1 MAKPTTRTSSV
12 LGPDG
17 NPVSVSVL
25 TNDQTVPTTTG
36 VRSPW
41 SEAITSGLTPAKLA
55 QLLKAANEGDNR
67 EFLVLAEEMEERDG
81 HYGSVLGQ
89 RKRAVSG
96 IEPIVS
102 PASKE
107 TADQDIADA
116 VKLLVKKP
124 IFADMVD
131 DLLDG
136 VAKGYSVVKIDWHYG
151 VDLWEPQGYLHR
163 DPRHFQFD
171 KETGSELRIR
181 QDGNEDGLPIDPYT
195 LLVHRPKLKSG
206 LTVRGGI
213 ARIAAWCFMLKTYTL
228 QDWAAF
234 LEVFGMP
241 LRLGK
246 YDDAASAEEKRV
258 LLRAVRDLGQDAAAI
273 IPKGMEIEFV
283 EVAGGQ
289 GNAVFGA
296 MTEYLD
302 KQMSKAIIGQTMTTD
317 EGSSHSQSQTH
328 DEVRGDI
335 KRADARQMGSTINRD
350 LIAPFVA
357 FNWGPDAAVPEV
369 SFPIEDPEDI
379 KVMSDAISKVVPF
392 GVRIAMSDVNRK
404 MGFRVPDDD
413 EEVLIA
419 PTPAAP
425 ITPPQGDGTETA
437 SLQACPSCGERHRAS
452 AQIDPD
458 PLVTE
463 ALGDWEV
470 DMGPTVAAI
479 LAAAKTSSGYEE
491 LLASLDNVS
500 PDVTAM
506 ADRLAIQMMK
516 ARGDGDLGG

>member
-12 LGPDG
+12 LGPNG
-17 NPVSVSVL
+17 KPVSVSVL
-25 TNDQTVPTTTG
+25 TSDQTAPTVTG

-41 SEAITSGLTPAKLA
+41 SEAITSGLTPAKLT

-67 EFLVLAEEMEERDG
+67 EYLVLAEEMEERDG

-96 IEPIVS
+96 IEPTVT

-107 TADQDIADA
+107 EIDKEIAEE
-116 VKLLVKKP
+116 VTKLVRKP

-136 VAKGYSVVKIDWHYG
+136 IAKGYSVCKIEWLYG
-151 VDLWEPQGYLHR
+151 SDRWEPQSYIHR

-181 QDGNEDGLPIDPYT
+181 QDGNEDGIAIDPYT
-195 LLVHRPKLKSG
+195 VIVHRPKLKTG
-206 LTVRGGI
+206 LTMRGGI
-213 ARIAAWCFMLKTYTL
+213 ARIAMWCFMLKTYTL

-246 YDDAASAEEKRV
+246 YDDAASPEEKRV
-258 LLRAVRDLGQDAAAI
+258 LLRAVRDLGHAAAAI
-273 IPKGMEIEFV
+273 IPKGMEIELT
-283 EVAGGQ
+283 EVSGGQ

-317 EGSSHSQSQTH
+317 DGSSHSQSETH

-335 KRADARQMGSTINRD
+335 KRADARQMGSTITRD
-350 LIAPFVA
+350 LVAPFVA
-357 FNWGPDAAVPEV
+357 FNWGPDAEVPEV
-369 SFPIEDPEDI
+369 SFPVEDPEDI
-379 KVMSDAISKVVPF
+379 KVMSEAIDKLVPY
-392 GVRIAMSDVNRK
+392 GLRIAVSDVNRK
-404 MGFRVPDDD
+404 MGYRVPDDD
-413 EEVLIA
+413 EAVLVA
-419 PTPAAP
+419 PTPAAAS
-425 ITPPQGDGTETA
+425 TPPAARETA
-437 SLQACPSCGERHRAS
+437 TLRHACPSCGERHLAN
-452 AQIDPD
+452 AQDDPD
-458 PLVTE
+458 PLVSE
-463 ALGDWEV
+463 ALGDWEA

-479 LAAAKTSSGYEE
+479 LAAAKTSTGYDE
-491 LLASLDNVS
+491 LLSNLDQIT
-500 PDVTAM
+500 PDVAAM

>member
-1 MAKPTTRTSSV
+1 MAKPSTRTTSV
-12 LGPDG
+12 LDPDG
-17 NPVSVSVL
+17 NPVRVSVL
-25 TNDQTVPTTTG
+25 MNDQTAPTVTG
-36 VRSPW
+36 VRSAW
-41 SEAITSGLTPAKLA
+41 SETVASGLDPIKLA
-55 QLLKAANEGDNR
+55 NLLKAANAGDNR

-96 IEPIVS
+96 IEPMVT
-102 PASKE
+102 PASKDSI
-107 TADQDIADA
+107 DQEIADA
-116 VKLLVKKP
+116 VEELVTRP
-124 IFADMVD
+124 EFADLVD

-136 VAKGYSVVKIDWHYG
+136 ISKGYSVCRIDWSYG
-151 VDLWEPQGYLHR
+151 ADRWEPKGYDHR

-171 KETGSELRIR
+171 RETGKELRIR
-181 QDGNEDGLPIDPYT
+181 QDGNEDGLEIEPYT
-195 LLVHRPKLKSG
+195 LIVHRPKLKSG

-246 YDDAASAEEKRV
+246 YDDNASADEKRV
-258 LLRAVRDLGQDAAAI
+258 LLRAVRDLGSDAAAI
-273 IPKGMEIEFV
+273 IPKGMEIEFI
-283 EVAGGQ
+283 EVSGGQ
-289 GNAVFGA
+289 GNSVFGA

-317 EGSSHSQSQTH
+317 EGSSRAQSETH

-357 FNWGPDAAVPEV
+357 FNWGPDAAVPLV
-369 SFPIEDPEDI
+369 SFPVEDAEDI
-379 KVMSDAISKVVPF
+379 KAMSEAMSLLVPL
-392 GVRIAMSDVNRK
+392 GLRVAASDVNK
-404 MGFRVPDDD
+404 KLGYRVPDDD
-413 EEVLIA
+413 EPVLTA
-419 PTPAAP
+419 PAAVAPNPAAP
-425 ITPPQGDGTETA
+425 GSNVVDLA
-437 SLQACPSCGERHRAS
+437 RACPSCGERHLAT
-452 AQIDPD
+452 AQDDPD

-463 ALGDWEV
+463 AMDAWEA
-470 DMGPTVAAI
+470 DMGPTVARI
-479 LAAAKTSSGYEE
+479 LAAAQTSGSYEE
-491 LLASLDNVS
+491 LLRNLDQVS
-500 PDVTAM
+500 PEVTAM

-516 ARGDGDLGG
+516 ARGEGDLGA